1 MVVVALF
8 RAQGF
13 IRWFILA
20 VLLSLALLILNAY
33 RLPSVHRDVAA
44 APIELSGTVD
54 LVPLLSEALRVRTI
68 SSETLESPYRAEFD
82 RWLAFL
88 AERFPQVHERLQA
101 ERVDHFGLLYTWNG
115 ANPALPPV
123 LFTAH
128 YDVVP
133 VDDAHW
139 QYDPF
144 AGVIAEDHVWG
155 RGAMDDKMAVVGLL
169 AAVTDLLAQGFQPQR
184 TLMLAFGH
192 DEEVGGT
199 RGAAQLTA
207 LMQQRGVK
215 PWFIV
220 DEGMPITHGVLG
232 GLSQPAA
239 LIGIAEKGYANV
251 ELSADSPGGHSSTP
265 AASSAVGIVSRAIV
279 RIEENPMP
287 ARIDGAAA
295 AMFDALAP
303 EMPWVRRVL
312 LGNRWLTA
320 PLLKN
325 QLAKSVTTNAMIR
338 TTAAA
343 TMFEGSP
350 QANVL
355 PTRAR
360 AVVNFRLLPGDTP
373 ESVVQHVTKVVAD
386 PRVQVR
392 IVGDT
397 TRASNVSSVESEGF
411 KLLSRTVR
419 EVFPDVLVAPA
430 LLVATTD
437 AKFYG
442 QLSEHVYRF
451 RPVRVT
457 PDDIKRFHGANE
469 RISVTNVK
477 DALSFYVR
485 LIQNSTADHTGNPAP
500 APSANPAP

>member
-1 MVVVALF
+1 MVRLS

-13 IRWFILA
+13 IRWIILA
-20 VLLSLALLILNAY
+20 VLLSLALLVLNAY
-33 RLPSVHRDVAA
+33 RLPSLQRSVAG
-44 APIELSGTVD
+44 APLTLSGTVD
-54 LVPLLSEALRVRTI
+54 MVPLLSEALQIRTI
-68 SSETLESPYRAEFD
+68 SGEPLPSADRAEFD
-82 RWLAFL
+82 RWLTFL
-88 AERFPQVHERLQA
+88 AQRFPQVHKHLQV
-101 ERVDHFGLLYTWNG
+101 EPVNHYGLLYTWKG
-115 ANPALPPV
+115 SDPALAPV

-128 YDVVP
+128 YDVVS

-139 QYDPF
+139 QYAPF
-144 AGVIAEDHVWG
+144 AGTVAEDHVWG
-155 RGAMDDKMAVVGLL
+155 RGAMDDKLAVIGLL
-169 AAVTDLLAQGFQPQR
+169 AATTELLAQGYQPQR
-184 TLMLAFGH
+184 TLILAFGH
-192 DEEVGGT
+192 DEEVGGI

-207 LMQQRGVK
+207 LLKQRGVK
-215 PWFIV
+215 PLFIV

-239 LIGIAEKGYANV
+239 LIGIAEKGFVNI

-265 AASSAVGIVSRAIV
+265 AANTAVGIVSRAIA

-287 ARIDGAAA
+287 ARIDGAAG

-320 PLLKN
+320 PLLKR
-325 QLAKSVTTNAMIR
+325 QLAKSPTTNAMIR

-343 TMFEGSP
+343 TIFEGSP

-373 ESVVQHVTKVVAD
+373 ESVVQHVSHVIAD

-392 IVGDT
+392 VLGEA
-397 TRASNVSSVESEGF
+397 TRASNVSSVDSEGF
-411 KLLSRTVR
+411 KLLARTVR
-419 EVFPDVLVAPA
+419 EAFPDVLVAPA

-437 AKFYG
+437 TKYYG

-451 RPVRVT
+451 RPIRVT

-469 RISVTNVK
+469 RISVSNVQE
-477 DALSFYVR
+477 ALGFYVR
-485 LIQNSTADHTGNPAP
+485 LIENSSAGSVADPAP
-500 APSANPAP
+500 TAPAKTAS